1 MPDPAPAQR
10 IRNLCDQVSDVIEV
24 IEPSAPISQYGA
36 SEGSGGG
43 GQIKYPMTDAMLSAR
58 SQLKGVLVS
67 WTLLVAEEKPDVID
81 CNDEPTSIAA
91 WLYRRA
97 DWLAQHPAC
106 PDLIMELQEG
116 ISGLH
121 AVMDRHIDD
130 RRFCG
135 WHNGKPVYARHDQT
149 QVVVDGAI
157 YTPNEGQNRLKVQ
170 TASMDLTAKEC
181 AAVLKQVHGMK
192 ITPRQILKMLEVD
205 ERDRQSGKL
214 GEHEGLSSVGQG
226 GDWNTAPLL
235 FRFEEVLT
243 RVERTRRVSGLQA
256 S

>member
-1 MPDPAPAQR
+1 MPEPAPAQL
-10 IRNLCDQVSDVIEV
+10 IRNLCDQVSDAIET
-24 IEPSAPISQYGA
+24 IEPTAPISQYGA
-36 SEGSGGG
+36 SEGSGGT
-43 GQIKYPMTDAMLSAR
+43 GQIKYPMTDAMLEAR

-67 WTLLVAEEKPDVID
+67 WTLLVAEEKPDTID
-81 CNDEPTSIAA
+81 CKDEPTSIAA
-91 WLYRRA
+91 WLYQRA
-97 DWLAQHPAC
+97 GWLALHPAC
-106 PDLIMELQEG
+106 SDLIMELREG
-116 ISGLH
+116 ISGLL

-149 QVVVDGAI
+149 QVVVDGAV
-157 YTPNEGQNRLKVQ
+157 YTPNEGQDRLKVQ
-170 TASMDLTAKEC
+170 TASMDLTAKDC
-181 AAVLKQVHGMK
+181 AAVLMQVHGMK

-214 GEHEGLSSVGQG
+214 GEHEGLSPVGQD

-235 FRFEEVLT
+235 FRFEEVLI
-243 RVERTRRVSGLQA
+243 RVGKSRRVSGLQA